1 MKITLFYPH
10 VKFDQYGPCVSI
22 SFDCYIVI
30 NKLYNYT
37 QRLAPCEFVR
47 KDNIQGNFFLYSLSS
62 FFLLSSF
69 SSIFRSNFIHR
80 AFDEWKKNKL
90 IIRRNR
96 NGNTIISGN
105 ILSSDFFCQTH
116 TVFCGNNLYFY
127 LEIQRF

>member
-69 SSIFRSNFIHR
+69 SSLSTELLMNGRRLSLSLEEIEMVILSYLGIFCLVTSFV
-80 AFDEWKKNKL
+80 KL
-90 IIRRNR
+90 ILSFVE
-96 NGNTIISGN
+96 IIYIST
-105 ILSSDFFCQTH
+105 LKSKDF
-116 TVFCGNNLYFY
+116 N
-127 LEIQRF
+127 